1 MHNLDGKYE
10 PNDFEEELYN
20 NWEQKGYFKPS
31 GNRKLLYNDATTK
44 CYWKTTYGPCSRWNF
59 TRYINKI

>member
-31 GNRKLLYNDATTK
+31 GNKEK
-44 CYWKTTYGPCSRWNF
+44 
-59 TRYINKI
+59 